1 MNNDEVDYRQFNL
14 INRPDKNDVLSAKA
28 FTALTVA
35 VTCGVNLSGES
46 LSIHFKEGRDVF
58 RKAIKELENKGFV
71 IRTREKIN
79 DDWVSTN
86 RVTNSGMDYIS
97 ESLNISL
104 WSRELV
110 IQPFNQFTS
119 TEDQVL
125 MAQKNE
131 IFKFIKEEI
140 KKATAAS

>member
-14 INRPDKNDVLSAKA
+14 VNRPDKDDVLSAKA
-28 FTALTVA
+28 FAALTVA
-35 VTCGVNLSGES
+35 VTSGVNLSGES

-58 RKAIKELENKGFV
+58 RKAIKELEKKGFV

-110 IQPFNQFTS
+110 VQPFNQFIS
-119 TEDQVL
+119 AEDQILVD
-125 MAQKNE
+125 QKNE

>member
-1 MNNDEVDYRQFNL
+1 
-14 INRPDKNDVLSAKA
+14 
-28 FTALTVA
+28 
-35 VTCGVNLSGES
+35 VNLSGES
-46 LSIHFKEGRDVF
+46 LSKHFKEGRDVF

-110 IQPFNQFTS
+110 VQPFNQS
-119 TEDQVL
+119 ISAEE
-125 MAQKNE
+125 E
-131 IFKFIKEEI
+131 IFKYIKEEI

>member
-14 INRPDKNDVLSAKA
+14 VNRPDKDDVLSAKA
-28 FTALTVA
+28 FAALTVA
-35 VTCGVNLSGES
+35 VTRGVNLSGES
-46 LSIHFKEGRDVF
+46 LSKHFKEGRDVF
-58 RKAIKELENKGFV
+58 RKAIKELEYKGFV

-97 ESLNISL
+97 ESLNINL

-110 IQPFNQFTS
+110 VQPFNQFIS
-119 TEDQVL
+119 AEEQILID
-125 MAQKNE
+125 QKNE
-131 IFKFIKEEI
+131 MYKFIKEEI

>member
-14 INRPDKNDVLSAKA
+14 VNRPDKDDVLSAKA
-28 FTALTVA
+28 FAALTVA
-35 VTCGVNLSGES
+35 VTRGVNLSGES
-46 LSIHFKEGRDVF
+46 LSKHFKEGRDVF

-110 IQPFNQFTS
+110 VQPFNQSIS
-119 TEDQVL
+119 TEEQILID
-125 MAQKNE
+125 QKNE
-131 IFKFIKEEI
+131 IFKYLKEEI

>member
-14 INRPDKNDVLSAKA
+14 VNRPDKDDVISAKA
-28 FTALTVA
+28 FAALTVA
-35 VTCGVNLSGES
+35 VTRGVNLSGES
-46 LSIHFKEGRDVF
+46 LSKHFKEGRDVF

-110 IQPFNQFTS
+110 VQPFNQFIS
-119 TEDQVL
+119 AEDQIL
-125 MAQKNE
+125 MDQKNE

>member
-14 INRPDKNDVLSAKA
+14 VNRPDKDDVLSAKA
-28 FTALTVA
+28 FAALTVA
-35 VTCGVNLSGES
+35 VTSGVNLSGES

-110 IQPFNQFTS
+110 IQPFNQFIS
-119 TEDQVL
+119 AEDQVL
-125 MAQKNE
+125 MDQKNE

>member
-1 MNNDEVDYRQFNL
+1 MNIEEANYRQFNL
-14 INRPDKNDVLSAKA
+14 VNRLDKDDVLSAKA
-28 FTALTVA
+28 FAALTVA
-35 VTCGVNLSGES
+35 VTRGVNLSGES
-46 LSIHFKEGRDVF
+46 LSKHFKEGRDVF

-97 ESLNISL
+97 ERLNISL

-110 IQPFNQFTS
+110 VQPLNQYIS
-119 TEDQVL
+119 TEDQIL
-125 MAQKNE
+125 MDQKNE

>member
-1 MNNDEVDYRQFNL
+1 MNIEEANYRQFNL
-14 INRPDKNDVLSAKA
+14 VNRPDKDDVLSAKA
-28 FTALTVA
+28 FAALTVA
-35 VTCGVNLSGES
+35 VTRGVNLSGES
-46 LSIHFKEGRDVF
+46 LSKHFKEGRDVF

-97 ESLNISL
+97 ESLNINL

-110 IQPFNQFTS
+110 VQPLNQYIS
-119 TEDQVL
+119 TEDQIL
-125 MAQKNE
+125 MDQKNE
-131 IFKFIKEEI
+131 ILKFIKEEI